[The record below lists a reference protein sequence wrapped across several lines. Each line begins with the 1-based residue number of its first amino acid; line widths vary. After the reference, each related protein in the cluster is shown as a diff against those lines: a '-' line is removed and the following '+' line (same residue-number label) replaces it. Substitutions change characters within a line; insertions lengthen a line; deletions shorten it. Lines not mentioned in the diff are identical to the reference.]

1 MQQINI
7 LLHTSFSQLSLI
19 MKQVEIYC
27 KNTNSVHEYPL
38 GTSLLE
44 ISHDLDIKLEN
55 KVCGAIVN
63 NQVRELSFCLVKPKR
78 IEFFDFSHPD
88 GRRLYIR
95 SLIFVLYA
103 AVKETF
109 PEVTLKIQNGI
120 SNGYFFEL
128 NGLGREI
135 TDSDIFTILQEMK
148 SLIHQDIPFVKKRMQ
163 TAEVIELLRQQGLV
177 DKAQLF
183 EQQGNLFSSLY
194 FLKNLA
200 NYFYGHLLPSTGY
213 ILNFG
218 LISYFDGLLLQ
229 VPKPKNFDKLHKLV
243 ERKKLFGIFQE
254 QKDWA
259 EILNVSTIGNLN
271 NFTINNHSGDVL
283 KISEALHEKKIA
295 EIANMIHKLDG
306 DLKIVLV
313 SGPSASGKTTF
324 SKRLGVQLAVNG
336 LRPYLISLDDYF
348 VDRELTPIDEFGE
361 YDFESIDAIDIEF
374 FNKQLLDLL
383 DGREIELPG
392 FDFQLGRRTA
402 SGRKLKLLPADILVV
417 EGIHGMNPGLLTK
430 IERKYTFNIFISA
443 LTQISFDEHS
453 HISTADNRLLRRI
466 IRDSKYRGYS
476 ASETIKRWPSV
487 RRGEEK
493 NIFPYQENA
502 DVMFN
507 SATLYE
513 LAVLKEYAEPILKN
527 VPENREEYIEANR
540 LLKFLSWFKQIDD
553 SEIPPTSLLREFLG
567 GSSFAY

>member
-1 MQQINI
+1 
-7 LLHTSFSQLSLI
+7 
-19 MKQVEIYC
+19 MKNVEIFC
-27 KNTNSVHEYPL
+27 KNTDSTYSYPL

-44 ISHDLDIKLEN
+44 ISQDLNIKLDN
-55 KVCGAIVN
+55 LVCGAIVN
-63 NQVRELSFCLVKPKR
+63 NQIRELSFCLVKPKQ
-78 IEFFDFSHPD
+78 IEFIDISHPD

-103 AVKETF
+103 AVKVTF
-109 PEVTLKIQNGI
+109 PEVKITVQNGI

-128 NGLGREI
+128 NGMDREI
-135 TDSDIFTILQEMK
+135 TESDVFTILQEMK
-148 SLIHQDIPFVKKRMQ
+148 SIVARDIPFIKKRML
-163 TAEVIELLRQQGLV
+163 TTDVVDLLKQQGLT

-194 FLKNLA
+194 FLNDMA

-213 ILNFG
+213 ISNFG
-218 LISYFDGLLLQ
+218 LIPYFNGLLLQ

-271 NFTINNHSGDVL
+271 HFTLQNRSGDVI

-295 EIANMIHKLDG
+295 EIANMIHKRDG
-306 DLKIVLV
+306 DLKVVLV

-336 LRPYLISLDDYF
+336 LRPYQISLDDYF
-348 VDRELTPIDEFGE
+348 VDRENTPVDEFGE
-361 YDFESIDAIDIEF
+361 YDFEALEAIDVEY
-374 FNKQLLDLL
+374 FNQQLLDLL
-383 DGREIELPG
+383 DGKEINLPG
-392 FDFQLGRRTA
+392 FDFQLGKRRE
-402 SGRKLKLLPADILVV
+402 SGKKLKLLPGDILVV
-417 EGIHGMNPGLLTK
+417 EGIHGMNPDLLTH
-430 IERKYTFNIFISA
+430 IDRKYTFNIFISA
-443 LTQISFDEHS
+443 LTQISFDEHT

-466 IRDSKYRGYS
+466 IRDSKYRGYP
-476 ASETIKRWPSV
+476 AWETIKRWPSV

-513 LAVLKEYAEPILKN
+513 LAVLKKYAEPVLKQ
-527 VPENREEYIEANR
+527 VPENRDEYIEANR
-540 LLKFLSWFKQIDD
+540 LLQFLSWFKQIDD
-553 SEIPPTSLLREFLG
+553 NEIPPTSLLREFLG
-567 GSSFAY
+567 GSSFVY